1 MARDED
7 RVQLIHE
14 RAQPRQ
20 MRTIDAVGAADRDPD
35 RVHGNRIVT
44 GEIRQQFESVRIR
57 QKVLGMDFEPP
68 DGWASGHHLRDVR
81 KPKTDTGSFSQV

>member
-35 RVHGNRIVT
+35 GVDGNGVVAR
-44 GEIRQQFESVRIR
+44 EIRQQFEPMWIR
-57 QKVLGMDFEPP
+57 EEVLRMDLEPS
-68 DGWASGHHLRDVR
+68 DRWASGHHLRDVR
-81 KPKTDTGSFSQV
+81 EPKTDTGSFSQV